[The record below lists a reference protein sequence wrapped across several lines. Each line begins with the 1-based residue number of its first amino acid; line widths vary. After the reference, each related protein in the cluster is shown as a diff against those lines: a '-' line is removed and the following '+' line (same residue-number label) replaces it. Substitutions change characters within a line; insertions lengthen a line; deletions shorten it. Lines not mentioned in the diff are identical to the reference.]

1 MRSRSERVWVPL
13 WELLAERLASI
24 GPENSVVFLTRVA
37 AMAPGMF
44 HMSMLLGKMQGKT
57 KVATIPFYPG
67 SIEGTTGLRFMD
79 LKDRDALGKIE
90 EIIQVDQADEQSV
103 HDEITEYVA
112 TDSIRE
118 QYHHLLKA
126 VADASTDPHES
137 VGVWVS
143 GFFGS
148 GKSSFAKNL
157 GYALE
162 NRAVL
167 GSKFADLF
175 KRQLGDRLTGDIL
188 DLINAKTPT
197 QVILFEVAK
206 EADTRKVT
214 QRIAELIRKTLQN
227 PPRDAPGLI
236 VVTFFDGCPRIYS
249 VRLTHNPIASP
260 TENLWAG
267 DQDNPAQVF
276 IDYYYKRTSRT
287 VEDALA
293 LGIHALRLANQL
305 KAAYIGEPNAWVY
318 RGGIFRRLTNA
329 ELTRYIDMS
338 KALDASIASYAK
350 NSPDH

>member
-1 MRSRSERVWVPL
+1 
-13 WELLAERLASI
+13 
-24 GPENSVVFLTRVA
+24 VFLTRVA

-188 DLINAKTPT
+188 DLI
-197 QVILFEVAK
+197 
-206 EADTRKVT
+206 
-214 QRIAELIRKTLQN
+214 
-227 PPRDAPGLI
+227 PPRSSSLKWRRRPTHG
-236 VVTFFDGCPRIYS
+236 
-249 VRLTHNPIASP
+249 RLRN
-260 TENLWAG
+260 
-267 DQDNPAQVF
+267 
-276 IDYYYKRTSRT
+276 
-287 VEDALA
+287 
-293 LGIHALRLANQL
+293 
-305 KAAYIGEPNAWVY
+305 
-318 RGGIFRRLTNA
+318 
-329 ELTRYIDMS
+329 ELPS
-338 KALDASIASYAK
+338 
-350 NSPDH
+350 